1 MPLPHL
7 PRHLACALPLRA
19 SRLAALGLLLG
30 TATIACGNDGSA
42 ASTAPATAT
51 PRFQAEVWADNWFA
65 MYVGETKVGE
75 DRVPITTERSFNS
88 ERFTFDGSYPLEL
101 NLVVKDYKQDD
112 SGLEY
117 IGLPNQQMGDGGLIF
132 QVTDR
137 QTGTVVATSNAGC
150 RCLVI
155 HKAPLNPA
163 CEKSAAP
170 LGSCQ
175 FRSDPEPAGWK
186 LPGFSTAGWEAATE
200 YTPAQ
205 IGVKEGY
212 YDISWTAAARLIW
225 TSDLKADN
233 TLLCK
238 LRVTAP

>member
-1 MPLPHL
+1 MPRLPHPAVPQATL
-7 PRHLACALPLRA
+7 RHAMRTVL
-19 SRLAALGLLLG
+19 SLAA
-30 TATIACGNDGSA
+30 ISVACGSGGA
-42 ASTAPATAT
+42 AAPAAPAPVT

-137 QTGTVVATSNAGC
+137 QTGKVVATSSAGC

-163 CEKSAAP
+163 CEKSATP
-170 LGSCQ
+170 LTSCQ
-175 FRSDPEPAGWK
+175 FRSDPEPTGWK
-186 LPGFSTAGWEAATE
+186 LPGFSTATWESATE

-205 IGVKEGY
+205 VGVKEGY
-212 YDISWTAAARLIW
+212 FDISWNAAARLVW

-238 LRVTAP
+238 LRVAAP

>member
-1 MPLPHL
+1 MRRQCQLSGSPAAVL
-7 PRHLACALPLRA
+7 RSALPALLLA
-19 SRLAALGLLLG
+19 GLAA
-30 TATIACGNDGSA
+30 ACGGSRA
-42 ASTAPATAT
+42 TAPAESAVTS

-65 MYVGETKVGE
+65 MYAGETKVGE

-88 ERFTFDGSYPLEL
+88 ERFTFDASYPLEL
-101 NLVVKDYKQDD
+101 NVVARDFMQND

-137 QTGTVVATSNAGC
+137 QTGKVVATSGSGC

-163 CEKSAAP
+163 CEKSATP
-170 LGSCQ
+170 LTSCQ

-186 LPGFSTAGWEAATE
+186 LPTFSITSWPAATE
-200 YTPAQ
+200 FTAAQ
-205 IGVKEGY
+205 VGVKEGY
-212 YDISWTAAARLIW
+212 FDISWSPSARLVW

-233 TLLCK
+233 IILCK
-238 LRVTAP
+238 LRVTGP